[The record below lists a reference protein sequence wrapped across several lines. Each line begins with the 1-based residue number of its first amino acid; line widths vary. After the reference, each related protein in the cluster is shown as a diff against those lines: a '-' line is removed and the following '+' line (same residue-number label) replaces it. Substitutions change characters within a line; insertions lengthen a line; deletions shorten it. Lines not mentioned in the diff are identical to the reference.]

1 MLPDAGVRKPFLKE
15 NNVARYLGPKGK
27 LSRREGTDLFLKSAR
42 RPIGDKVK
50 FDSKPGQHGRT
61 SGSRTSDY
69 GLQLREK
76 QKVKRMY
83 GVLEKQFRQLL
94 RRSRAPQGQHRRQ
107 PADRCSNRAWT
118 TSSTAWASARRAPKR
133 ARWSRTRRSRSTAP
147 SVNIPSFLVKAGD
160 VVAVREKSKK
170 QLRIVDALKLAD
182 SIGLP
187 AWVSVDLAKQEGI
200 FKKAPDRDEFGAEIN
215 ESMIVELYSR

>member
-1 MLPDAGVRKPFLKE
+1 M
-15 NNVARYLGPKGK
+15 ARYLGPKGK
-27 LSRREGTDLFLKSAR
+27 LSRREGTDLYLKSAR
-42 RPIGDKVK
+42 RAIGDKVK

-83 GVLEKQFRQLL
+83 GVLEKQFRKYFAEAERRKGNTGANLL
-94 RRSRAPQGQHRRQ
+94 FLLESRLDNVVYRMGFGSTRAEARQ
-107 PADRCSNRAWT
+107 MVSHKSITVNGE
-118 TSSTAWASARRAPKR
+118 
-133 ARWSRTRRSRSTAP
+133 
-147 SVNIPSFLVKAGD
+147 SVNIPSYLVKVGD
-160 VVAVREKSKK
+160 VIAVREKSKK
-170 QLRIVDALKLAD
+170 QLRIVDAMKLAD

-187 AWVSVDLAKQEGI
+187 AWVSVDTAKLEGI